1 MHAAIAVFWAT
12 FFVNQRG
19 CPNRSLLKPL
29 FYYLVENCEF
39 MEMVDEE
46 EKADYLKEFIESHDR
61 LLDMLIESIDALC
74 DKWTESSAGTTF
86 MEAFAKAKFILLS
99 HFMFNTVEKTTGPGR
114 S

>member
-1 MHAAIAVFWAT
+1 
-12 FFVNQRG
+12 
-19 CPNRSLLKPL
+19 
-29 FYYLVENCEF
+29 
-39 MEMVDEE
+39 
-46 EKADYLKEFIESHDR
+46 
-61 LLDMLIESIDALC
+61 MLIESIDALC